1 MTRFGCPSFFIPSSY
16 APCLLTHPAL
26 LTENPAAVRAF
37 LAASAEGWALACK
50 DPAAA
55 AADLVQLAKV
65 RPRTDEFTSSC
76 KTLNVPFLSSI
87 TLPLMVFLNP
97 LSHYQT
103 QFRF

>member
-1 MTRFGCPSFFIPSSY
+1 VHLAYFLNPIVPFDTLSKRLTAAFVFSYSSY

-65 RPRTDEFTSSC
+65 IIPAHEC
-76 KTLNVPFLSSI
+76 IVVP
-87 TLPLMVFLNP
+87 
-97 LSHYQT
+97 
-103 QFRF
+103 